1 MLFSSFS
8 TRSMVFAYFTKAQL
22 PFFLFRDLFND
33 TAEFALCYGLHDCS
47 HLFQGYFIH
56 SLSTLYYYNAPS
68 LTTRLTGDYR
78 DRTYTG
84 KCSPA
89 LLDTRKNKSYIQN
102 ISSGRSLPSMS
113 QFYEICRY
121 FDITPQEFFD
131 ERIHNLPLYQKAN
144 DLLKQ
149 LDEDDMMAVISILK
163 RLTSKHP

>member
-1 MLFSSFS
+1 MDEKYIADRITELRLRKNVSEYQMS
-8 TRSMVFAYFTKAQL
+8 L
-22 PFFLFRDLFND
+22 DL
-33 TAEFALCYGLHDCS
+33 G
-47 HLFQGYFIH
+47 
-56 SLSTLYYYNAPS
+56 
-68 LTTRLTGDYR
+68 
-78 DRTYTG
+78 
-84 KCSPA
+84 
-89 LLDTRKNKSYIQN
+89 KNKSYIQN

-131 ERIHNLPLYQKAN
+131 ERLHNLPLYQKAN